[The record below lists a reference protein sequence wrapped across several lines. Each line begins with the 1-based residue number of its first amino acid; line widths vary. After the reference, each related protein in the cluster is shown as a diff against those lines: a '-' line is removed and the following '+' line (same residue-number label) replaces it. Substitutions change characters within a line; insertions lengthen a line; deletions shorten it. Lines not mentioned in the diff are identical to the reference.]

1 MRRTGIQVVLFL
13 LRQIA
18 QGRFLPALF
27 YKTLETTKREKTSV
41 SYQLVIRRNQKFIFR
56 ILKMIRREQKSVFRI
71 RQ

>member
-18 QGRFLPALF
+18 QGRFLPALY

-41 SYQLVIRRNQKFIFR
+41 SYQLMIRKEKKYLFR
-56 ILKMIRREQKSVFRI
+56 ISW
-71 RQ
+71 